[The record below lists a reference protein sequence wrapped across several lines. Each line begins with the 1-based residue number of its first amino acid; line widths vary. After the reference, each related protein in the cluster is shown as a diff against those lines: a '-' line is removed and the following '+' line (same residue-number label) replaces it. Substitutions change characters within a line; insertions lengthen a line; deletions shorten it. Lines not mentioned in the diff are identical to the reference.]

1 MRVLLIGGTS
11 NVGKSTV
18 ARVLARRLRFEYVS
32 TDRLGRHPG
41 RPWPDPPAH
50 VVEHYRSLTT
60 GELLDELLAH
70 YARMQPRIE
79 ELVAQSAGLVLEG
92 SGVWPPYV
100 TAPAV
105 WLTADEA
112 LITTRIHDSSQYTA
126 LPADRRHLVD
136 KFVARSLAYQT
147 RLLTHAPPSL
157 DVTKPRTPDELA
169 NELLNLC

>member
-18 ARVLARRLRFEYVS
+18 AQVLAQRLAFSYVS
-32 TDRLGRHPG
+32 TDQLGRHPG

-50 VVEHYRSLTT
+50 VTEHYRSLTAS
-60 GELLDELLAH
+60 ELLDALLAH
-70 YARMQPRIE
+70 YTRMQPRVQ
-79 ELVAQSAGLVLEG
+79 ELVAQSTGLVLEG

-112 LITTRIHDSSQYTA
+112 LITTRIHTSSQYAA
-126 LPADRRHLVD
+126 LTPDRRHLVD
-136 KFVARSLAYQT
+136 KFVARTLAYQAK
-147 RLLTHAPPSL
+147 LLTHTVPHV
-157 DVTKPRTPDELA
+157 DVTNPRTPDELA
-169 NELLNLC
+169 DEVLSLC